1 MKKVE
6 AIIRPDKTDRLIDS
20 LESIGINGLNIT
32 EVQGYGSQKGQTEMY
47 RGVSYRIRLRKKI
60 KVETIVE
67 AEKLAEVVKAIKEA
81 AQTGEVGD
89 GKIFISEIENAIRIR
104 TGEEGTTAL

>member
-1 MKKVE
+1 
-6 AIIRPDKTDRLIDS
+6 T
-20 LESIGINGLNIT
+20 
-32 EVQGYGSQKGQTEMY
+32 
-47 RGVSYRIRLRKKI
+47 
-60 KVETIVE
+60 
-67 AEKLAEVVKAIKEA
+67 EVVKAIKEA